1 MSEYFLVETADYVED
16 YKLSLTFS
24 DARRVVVDFGRFI
37 LNSAHPD
44 IKKYRD
50 LELFKSFTVKNGD
63 LEWNDYELAFPV
75 FDLYRGKV

>member
-1 MSEYFLVETADYVED
+1 MNKYLSVKEVEYIED
-16 YKLSLTFS
+16 YKLSLTFN
-24 DARRVVVDFGRFI
+24 DAKKVVVDFGQFI

-50 LELFKSFTVKNGD
+50 LDLFKSYTLRDGD

-75 FDLYRGKV
+75 YDLYQGVV